1 MRWRWREGAAPHKCE
16 ASATHLQH
24 GGRVEL
30 KDAHVEL
37 GRVLE
42 DDRDDHLIA
51 GSKVAL
57 RVTPELHLHLVQD
70 VL

>member
-1 MRWRWREGAAPHKCE
+1 MAVEGRGSPTKVQ

-42 DDRDDHLIA
+42 DDRDDNLIA

-57 RVTPELHLHLVQD
+57 GVTAKLHLHLVQD